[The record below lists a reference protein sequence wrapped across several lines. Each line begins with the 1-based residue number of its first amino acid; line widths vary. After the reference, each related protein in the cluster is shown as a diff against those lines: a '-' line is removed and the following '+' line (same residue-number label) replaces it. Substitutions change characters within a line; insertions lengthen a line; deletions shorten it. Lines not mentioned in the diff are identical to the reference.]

1 HSPMLTLAV
10 PPDFDLP
17 RAVCS
22 YGFFMLAP
30 NRWDTSN
37 QVLHTVL
44 HGEGDRHLPV
54 SVSSR
59 LRRSTEQR
67 HTLQITTPAISR
79 AEALLLKSQLARI
92 LRIDEDLTPFHRLH
106 RKAKR
111 AGFGRLY
118 RSATLFEDIVKTMTC
133 CNVTWSQT
141 KRMNEL
147 LVEKVG
153 KTGFPTPAQLA
164 ACKPSRLQAQC
175 KLGYRAERIVRLG
188 RDVCEGRIDLSR
200 FEASALTTA
209 ELFDGLR
216 EIHGI
221 GPYAANN
228 LCQCLGRYDRLAIDS
243 ETYRHF
249 REKHDVP
256 TPRDASGIRKLHDTI
271 EAHYAKFAPYQFL
284 AYWFELWGAYED
296 RFGVADVWPISM

>member
-1 HSPMLTLAV
+1 MLTLAV

-30 NRWDTSN
+30 NRWDSAN
-37 QVLHTVL
+37 QELHTVV
-44 HGEGDRHLPV
+44 HGETDRLIPV
-54 SVSSR
+54 KVSSR
-59 LRRSTEQR
+59 LRRSNHHR
-67 HTLQITTPAISR
+67 GGLQITTPRVTR
-79 AEALLLKSQLARI
+79 AEAARIKYQLTRI
-92 LRIDEDLTPFHRLH
+92 LRIDENLAPFHRVH
-106 RKAKR
+106 RKAAR

-141 KRMNEL
+141 RRMNEL

-153 KTGFPTPAQLA
+153 KGGFPTPAQLA
-164 ACKPSRLQAQC
+164 ACRPSRLQQQC

-188 RDVCEGRIDLSR
+188 RDVCEGKVDLTR
-200 FEASALTTA
+200 FEDETLST
-209 ELFDGLR
+209 ESLFEGLR

-221 GPYAANN
+221 GPYAAGN
-228 LCQCLGRYDRLAIDS
+228 LCQLLGRYDRLAIDS

-256 TPRDASGIRKLHDTI
+256 TPKDAAGMRKLHDRI
-271 EAHYAKFAPYQFL
+271 EKHYAKFAPYQFL

-296 RFGVADVWPISM
+296 RFGTASVWDENMSEA